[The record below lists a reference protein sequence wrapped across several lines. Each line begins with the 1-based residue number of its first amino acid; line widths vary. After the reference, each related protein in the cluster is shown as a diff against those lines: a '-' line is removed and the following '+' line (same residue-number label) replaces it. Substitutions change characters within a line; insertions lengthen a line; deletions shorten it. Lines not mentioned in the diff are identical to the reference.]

1 MVKTV
6 TACLTIFYII
16 YIVMNLFTCIPVYA
30 AWDLEA
36 KKTAKCINITQF
48 YLSAQIT
55 NVLIDGIVLLLPLF
69 IIIPLQVPRRQKAS
83 LLVVLATGG
92 L

>member
-1 MVKTV
+1 
-6 TACLTIFYII
+6 
-16 YIVMNLFTCIPVYA
+16 MNLFTCIPVYA

-36 KKTAKCINITQF
+36 KKTAKCLNITQF

-55 NVLIDGIVLLLPLF
+55 NVLIDVIVLLLPLR
-69 IIIPLQVPRRQKAS
+69 IVIPLQVPRRQKVS
-83 LLVVLATGG
+83 LLVIFATGG